1 MKIPK
6 VPVILQM
13 EAVECGAASLAMILA
28 YYGRIVPL
36 EEIRIECGVSR
47 DGSKASNMLR
57 AARKYGLEAK
67 GFRKEPEELQNV
79 QMPVILFW
87 NFNHF
92 VVLKGIKGKKVYIND
107 PASGPKVIPYEDFDQ
122 SFTGVVLTFKPTE
135 KFEKG
140 GEKQSV
146 TGALKKRLKGSELAL
161 VYIVLAG
168 LFLVIP
174 GLITPTFSKIFVD
187 NILVGSMKGWIK
199 PLAIGM
205 TVTLL
210 IKGILTWLQQYYLLK
225 FETKLALENSAKFFL
240 HVLELPIEFFYQR
253 QVGEIGN
260 RVQINDTVAKLLAQD
275 ISVNVLNLIM
285 IVFYAILMFQYDVT
299 LTLVGI
305 SIALLNFV
313 ILKIISNRRVT
324 VNQRLLQ
331 EHGKLVGTAMTGLL
345 LIESLKATGSESDF
359 FSTWSGHQAK
369 VLNAQQE
376 MGVSNRV
383 LTTIPPFL
391 ATLNNVSI
399 LAIGGLR
406 VMDGHLTMGMLV
418 AFQAL
423 MSSFITPVNEIM
435 NLGGKFQEA
444 FGDLNRLDDV
454 MKYKKDEIYNEESSI
469 KEEYNN
475 KSKLEGYLELKNI
488 TFGYNKLEPP
498 LIENFNMKINPGET
512 VAIVGNS
519 GSGKSTV
526 AKLVAGL
533 YKPWQGEILYDGKK
547 LSEYPRD
554 IFNNSVA
561 MVDQDIFLFHGTVKE
576 NITMWDNTISDDVII
591 RASKDAVIHDEIT
604 DRANGYDGI
613 VDEGGRNFSGGEQQ
627 RLEIARAL
635 TINPTIL
642 ILDEATSALDPTTEK
657 IIDDNI
663 RKRGCSRM
671 IIAHRLSTI
680 RDADEIIVLDKGKV
694 VERGT
699 YEELIKDK
707 NGYYYKLI
715 NANE

>member
-225 FETKLALENSAKFFL
+225 FETK
-240 HVLELPIEFFYQR
+240 
-253 QVGEIGN
+253 
-260 RVQINDTVAKLLAQD
+260 
-275 ISVNVLNLIM
+275 
-285 IVFYAILMFQYDVT
+285 
-299 LTLVGI
+299 
-305 SIALLNFV
+305 
-313 ILKIISNRRVT
+313 
-324 VNQRLLQ
+324 
-331 EHGKLVGTAMTGLL
+331 
-345 LIESLKATGSESDF
+345 
-359 FSTWSGHQAK
+359 
-369 VLNAQQE
+369 
-376 MGVSNRV
+376 
-383 LTTIPPFL
+383 
-391 ATLNNVSI
+391 
-399 LAIGGLR
+399 
-406 VMDGHLTMGMLV
+406 
-418 AFQAL
+418 
-423 MSSFITPVNEIM
+423 
-435 NLGGKFQEA
+435 
-444 FGDLNRLDDV
+444 
-454 MKYKKDEIYNEESSI
+454 
-469 KEEYNN
+469 
-475 KSKLEGYLELKNI
+475 
-488 TFGYNKLEPP
+488 
-498 LIENFNMKINPGET
+498 
-512 VAIVGNS
+512 
-519 GSGKSTV
+519 
-526 AKLVAGL
+526 
-533 YKPWQGEILYDGKK
+533 
-547 LSEYPRD
+547 
-554 IFNNSVA
+554 
-561 MVDQDIFLFHGTVKE
+561 
-576 NITMWDNTISDDVII
+576 
-591 RASKDAVIHDEIT
+591 
-604 DRANGYDGI
+604 
-613 VDEGGRNFSGGEQQ
+613 
-627 RLEIARAL
+627 
-635 TINPTIL
+635 
-642 ILDEATSALDPTTEK
+642 
-657 IIDDNI
+657 
-663 RKRGCSRM
+663 
-671 IIAHRLSTI
+671 
-680 RDADEIIVLDKGKV
+680 
-694 VERGT
+694 
-699 YEELIKDK
+699 
-707 NGYYYKLI
+707 
-715 NANE
+715 